1 MGFAKLSLTTKM
13 EQAGEP
19 KKFDWSLVQSG
30 IARHCIN
37 VGYLS
42 GAGNSVTLN
51 LSGKNMLVVRNVSA
65 SVPASGNKIYLL
77 QSGNALSLVSS
88 FARLSTTQYCVLPV
102 GRRPYYHLVTS
113 AKQKVYYE
121 YLYY

>member
-1 MGFAKLSLTTKM
+1 MGFAKLNITTKI

-19 KKFDWSLVQSG
+19 KKLDWSCVQSG
-30 IARHCIN
+30 ITRHYIN
-37 VGYLS
+37 FGYLS
-42 GAGNSVTLN
+42 GAGNSATLN

-65 SVPASGNKIYLL
+65 ATPTSGNKIYLL

-88 FARLSTTQYCVLPV
+88 FSRLSTTQCCVLPI